1 MTGREVLDTGDG
13 ACIIMLSLA
22 QYMLSCPVLSCLESL
37 VSSTPHS
44 PGTLIDTRIRQS
56 ERNPEADVERKLGRI
71 EYEDAH

>member
-22 QYMLSCPVLSCLESL
+22 QYMLSCLESL
-37 VSSTPHS
+37 VSSTLYS

-71 EYEDAH
+71 EYEDAR